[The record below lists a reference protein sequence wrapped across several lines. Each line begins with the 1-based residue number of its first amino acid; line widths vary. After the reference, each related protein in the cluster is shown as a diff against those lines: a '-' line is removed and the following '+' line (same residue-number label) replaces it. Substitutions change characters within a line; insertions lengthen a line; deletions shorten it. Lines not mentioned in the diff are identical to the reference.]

1 MLYSIGL
8 YFLSLRPALL
18 QSGVSAFVPVVRKE
32 SPSIYSSFGS
42 HGFHNKGRD
51 QFFRIGAESTSSL
64 SSSEKEE
71 LLETLRSMRVKELKA
86 ELEERKISTA
96 DAFEKDE
103 LVKRLY
109 DARLSSPSPPK
120 STTKTSN
127 TSTTVASKQNTD
139 PNVIRGALSSD
150 SSATVGSIG
159 GTLNS
164 ESVVIN
170 DADIGLYPIMTIQ
183 IPNNGGSSLRLL
195 LDTACSGVVLTPS
208 AVQRNNLRPISA
220 PVSTTGGG
228 GQTDS
233 SGYATMIERFSF
245 GYNEKE
251 VLGPLVAVVQDTGML
266 ENLGFDGIIGLG
278 LLNKYAC
285 TEIDLDRSE
294 VAFYKTDYRPP
305 FDESDLEVVAE
316 GEMSP
321 TRLGIWTVDTIFNVG
336 GGKQGKPIKM
346 LVDTGAT
353 TTILSWKGLQD
364 GLGLSRRSPEVQ
376 SQDSMGGMGL
386 GNQAMS
392 YTHKIEVDSPIVF
405 GRQRGQS
412 TYDGLSL
419 DQTASIDIG
428 DVPIIDMQL
437 AADNVAG
444 ILGMN
449 ILSQASMIRMVF
461 TGPIPRITIFQ
472 KKNRKSSTES
482 TSPTSSSEAMDQN
495 TSSATTTTR
504 KIENESSSPENTSTS
519 PSIDQPKPKK
529 KKKKRRY

>member
-1 MLYSIGL
+1 
-8 YFLSLRPALL
+8 
-18 QSGVSAFVPVVRKE
+18 
-32 SPSIYSSFGS
+32 
-42 HGFHNKGRD
+42 
-51 QFFRIGAESTSSL
+51 
-64 SSSEKEE
+64 
-71 LLETLRSMRVKELKA
+71 MRVNELKA

-120 STTKTSN
+120 STTT
-127 TSTTVASKQNTD
+127 ASKQSTD
-139 PNVIRGALSSD
+139 PNAIRGALSSD
-150 SSATVGSIG
+150 SSGTVGSIE
-159 GTLNS
+159 GTLNT
-164 ESVVIN
+164 ENVVIK
-170 DADIGLYPIMTIQ
+170 DADIDSYPIMTIHV
-183 IPNNGGSSLRLL
+183 PNNNGGFPLRLL

-208 AVQRNNLRPISA
+208 VVQKNNLRRISA

-228 GQTDS
+228 GQMDA
-233 SGYATMIERFSF
+233 SGYATMVERFSF
-245 GYNEKE
+245 GYNDQE

-266 ENLGFDGIIGLG
+266 ETLGMDGIIGLSF
-278 LLNKYAC
+278 LNNYAC
-285 TEIDLDRSE
+285 TEIDLDRWE

-305 FDESDLEVVAE
+305 FDENDLEVVAE

-321 TRLGIWTVDTIFNVG
+321 TRLGIWTVDTTFNVG
-336 GGKQGKPIKM
+336 GGQQGKPIKM

-364 GLGLSRRSPEVQ
+364 GLGLSRTSPHVTPQE
-376 SQDSMGGMGL
+376 SMGGMGL
-386 GNQAMS
+386 GNMAMS

-412 TYDGLSL
+412 APTYDGLSL
-419 DQTASIDIG
+419 EKGQTATIDIG
-428 DVPIIDMQL
+428 EVPIIDMQL

-461 TGPIPRITIFQ
+461 TGPIPRITLFQ
-472 KKNRKSSTES
+472 KKNRES
-482 TSPTSSSEAMDQN
+482 IAENRSASRTSSSEAIGQN
-495 TSSATTTTR
+495 PSPATTTTTS
-504 KIENESSSPENTSTS
+504 KIENDSNGPAPASTT
-519 PSIDQPKPKK
+519 PVTEEQPKPRK

>member
-1 MLYSIGL
+1 
-8 YFLSLRPALL
+8 
-18 QSGVSAFVPVVRKE
+18 
-32 SPSIYSSFGS
+32 
-42 HGFHNKGRD
+42 
-51 QFFRIGAESTSSL
+51 
-64 SSSEKEE
+64 
-71 LLETLRSMRVKELKA
+71 
-86 ELEERKISTA
+86 
-96 DAFEKDE
+96 
-103 LVKRLY
+103 
-109 DARLSSPSPPK
+109 
-120 STTKTSN
+120 
-127 TSTTVASKQNTD
+127 
-139 PNVIRGALSSD
+139 
-150 SSATVGSIG
+150 
-159 GTLNS
+159 
-164 ESVVIN
+164 
-170 DADIGLYPIMTIQ
+170 
-183 IPNNGGSSLRLL
+183 
-195 LDTACSGVVLTPS
+195 
-208 AVQRNNLRPISA
+208 
-220 PVSTTGGG
+220 
-228 GQTDS
+228 
-233 SGYATMIERFSF
+233 MIERFNF

-305 FDESDLEVVAE
+305 FDESDLEIVAE

-321 TRLGIWTVDTIFNVG
+321 TRLGIWTVDTTFNVG
-336 GGKQGKPIKM
+336 AGKQGKPIKM

-364 GLGLSRRSPEVQ
+364 GLGLSRSCPEVK

-428 DVPIIDMQL
+428 EVPIIDMQL

-472 KKNRKSSTES
+472 KKNRKTSTES
-482 TSPTSSSEAMDQN
+482 TSTSSTSKAMDQT
-495 TSSATTTTR
+495 TSPATTPART
-504 KIENESSSPENTSTS
+504 IENENSSPVTTSTP
-519 PSIDQPKPKK
+519 PSTEQPKPKK